1 MRAKDLAQH
10 RLAVEDFRDRFQ
22 ELMAVME
29 RDEPQGLPATRRREA
44 EVARLRRAVSEASGP
59 ASEAFARFGSEV
71 AWRWRGQ
78 IARLNPAGAW
88 NNIFERVPMIS
99 PDIIVDACSQLIGGL
114 IAREKAAQ
122 AEERSLA
129 GRLARFFS
137 FPSRVHAMTAKFAGP
152 SLGKVAF
159 AATVVAQIL
168 IGLFVTVLGTLIAVF
183 LSMRLGWA
191 R

>member
-71 AWRWRGQ
+71 A
-78 IARLNPAGAW
+78 
-88 NNIFERVPMIS
+88 
-99 PDIIVDACSQLIGGL
+99 
-114 IAREKAAQ
+114 
-122 AEERSLA
+122 
-129 GRLARFFS
+129 
-137 FPSRVHAMTAKFAGP
+137 
-152 SLGKVAF
+152 
-159 AATVVAQIL
+159 
-168 IGLFVTVLGTLIAVF
+168 
-183 LSMRLGWA
+183 
-191 R
+191 